1 MARVNTVLGPIPAE
15 ELGFVA
21 VHEHIGY
28 GMPGSELD
36 TQWWKT
42 PEQRYEETVPK
53 LRDVPRE
60 LQALRRSD
68 VRRRHRHLQRPRR
81 RATTSRC
88 RRRPACTSSPPP
100 ASSAGT
106 PPCRFFERAS
116 VDYLYRQFV
125 HEITVG
131 IGNTGAR
138 AGIIKVGVSRGFR
151 MKELDLRIYRAAAR
165 AALATGVPIF
175 THLAVDV
182 EPAIEIFHE
191 EGLPL
196 DRVLFGHAD
205 DGVSQ
210 GKVRDTWIAD
220 QGGRIGFDT
229 FGYDLELPDP
239 PFWGRPRQ
247 ERLDHFLRYVQGGR
261 VDSVLASADANCSP
275 LGWPGVKGHTV
286 NYLFEVLIPALRE
299 AGRRR
304 GHDHPDLRRPPRRLP
319 VPPELTGHDHADLRP
334 QEPGRRHRRRRLRRR
349 RRGQGAEPPRRQRH
363 RLRAGRRDPRG
374 RRRHRPAPLHD
385 GPVQP
390 AGASATPSRP

>member
-1 MARVNTVLGPIPAE
+1 MSHVNTVLGAVPAA

-53 LRDVPRE
+53 LRTFHENSLSYGAATYVDATGICNGRDVNYYQSLSE
-60 LQALRRSD
+60 KTGVHIVASTGFVGGDTAL
-68 VRRRHRHLQRPRR
+68 P
-81 RATTSRC
+81 
-88 RRRPACTSSPPP
+88 
-100 ASSAGT
+100 
-106 PPCRFFERAS
+106 FFERAG
-116 VDYLYRQFV
+116 VDYLTDQFI

-131 IGNTGAR
+131 IGNTGGK

-151 MKELDLRIYRAAAR
+151 MKDLDLRIYRAAAR

-182 EPAIEIFHE
+182 EPAIDIFRE

-210 GKVRDTWIAD
+210 GKVRDRWIAE

-239 PFWGRPRQ
+239 PFWGRPRR
-247 ERLDHFLRYVQGGR
+247 ERLDHFLGYLRDGL
-261 VDSVLASADANCSP
+261 VDQVLASADANCSP

-286 NYLFEVLIPALRE
+286 NYLFDTLIPALRE
-299 AGRRR
+299 ADVDEATIHRIFVE
-304 GHDHPDLRRPPRRLP
+304 LP
-319 VPPELTGHDHADLRP
+319 ADFLS
-334 QEPGRRHRRRRLRRR
+334 
-349 RRGQGAEPPRRQRH
+349 
-363 RLRAGRRDPRG
+363 
-374 RRRHRPAPLHD
+374 
-385 GPVQP
+385 VKTF
-390 AGASATPSRP
+390 ATTS

>member
-1 MARVNTVLGPIPAE
+1 MSKTQIPHVNTVLGPIAPE

-36 TQWWKT
+36 TRWWKT
-42 PEQRYEETVPK
+42 PEQRYQETVPK
-53 LRDVPRE
+53 LRAFRQNATPYGAATFVDATGICNGRDVSYYQS
-60 LQALRRSD
+60 LSSKTGVHIVASTGFVGGDTAL
-68 VRRRHRHLQRPRR
+68 P
-81 RATTSRC
+81 
-88 RRRPACTSSPPP
+88 
-100 ASSAGT
+100 
-106 PPCRFFERAS
+106 FFERAD

-131 IGNTGAR
+131 IRGANGAATGAQ

-151 MKELDLRIYRAAAR
+151 MLELDLRIYRAAAR
-165 AALATGVPIF
+165 AALETGVPIF

-182 EPAIEIFHE
+182 EPAIEIFRE

-210 GKVRDTWIAD
+210 GRVRDRWIAE

-247 ERLDHFLRYVQGGR
+247 ERLDHFLGYLRDGLVG
-261 VDSVLASADANCSP
+261 SVLASADANCSP
-275 LGWPGVKGHTV
+275 LGWPGVQGHTV

-299 AGRRR
+299 AGVDEATIHRIFVE
-304 GHDHPDLRRPPRRLP
+304 LP
-319 VPPELTGHDHADLRP
+319 ATFLTL
-334 QEPGRRHRRRRLRRR
+334 QN
-349 RRGQGAEPPRRQRH
+349 
-363 RLRAGRRDPRG
+363 
-374 RRRHRPAPLHD
+374 
-385 GPVQP
+385 
-390 AGASATPSRP
+390 

>member
-1 MARVNTVLGPIPAE
+1 MARVNTVLGPIPSE

-53 LRDVPRE
+53 LRAFHDNCTPYGAATYVDATGICNGRDISYYQSLSE
-60 LQALRRSD
+60 KTGVHIVASTGFVGGDTAL
-68 VRRRHRHLQRPRR
+68 
-81 RATTSRC
+81 A
-88 RRRPACTSSPPP
+88 
-100 ASSAGT
+100 
-106 PPCRFFERAS
+106 FFERAG
-116 VDYLYRQFV
+116 VNYLTDQFV

-131 IGNTGAR
+131 IGAPHNGGGGAK

-239 PFWGRPRQ
+239 PFWGRPRK

-286 NYLFEVLIPALRE
+286 NYLFEDLI
-299 AGRRR
+299 
-304 GHDHPDLRRPPRRLP
+304 PDLRAAGLDDAAIRTIFVDNPADF
-319 VPPELTGHDHADLRP
+319 LTI
-334 QEPGRRHRRRRLRRR
+334 QN
-349 RRGQGAEPPRRQRH
+349 
-363 RLRAGRRDPRG
+363 
-374 RRRHRPAPLHD
+374 
-385 GPVQP
+385 
-390 AGASATPSRP
+390 

>member
-1 MARVNTVLGPIPAE
+1 MISVNTVLGPVAPA

-36 TQWWKT
+36 TRWWKT
-42 PEQRYEETVPK
+42 PEARYEETVPK
-53 LRDVPRE
+53 LRAFHQNAQPYGGATFVDATGICNGRDVNYYQSLSE
-60 LQALRRSD
+60 KTGVHIVASTGFVGGDTAL
-68 VRRRHRHLQRPRR
+68 P
-81 RATTSRC
+81 
-88 RRRPACTSSPPP
+88 
-100 ASSAGT
+100 
-106 PPCRFFERAS
+106 FFERAS
-116 VDYLYRQFV
+116 VEYLTDQFV
-125 HEITVG
+125 HEVTVG
-131 IGNTGAR
+131 IGRTGGC

-165 AALATGVPIF
+165 AALHTGVPIF

-182 EPAIEIFHE
+182 EPAIEIFAE

-247 ERLDHFLRYVQGGR
+247 ERLDHFLRFVQGGYL
-261 VDSVLASADANCSP
+261 DNVLASADANCSP
-275 LGWPGVKGHTV
+275 LGWPGVEGHTV
-286 NYLFEVLIPALRE
+286 NYLFEVLIPALRD
-299 AGRRR
+299 AGV
-304 GHDHPDLRRPPRRLP
+304 DDATITKIFVDLPADF
-319 VPPELTGHDHADLRP
+319 LTI
-334 QEPGRRHRRRRLRRR
+334 RH
-349 RRGQGAEPPRRQRH
+349 
-363 RLRAGRRDPRG
+363 
-374 RRRHRPAPLHD
+374 
-385 GPVQP
+385 
-390 AGASATPSRP
+390 